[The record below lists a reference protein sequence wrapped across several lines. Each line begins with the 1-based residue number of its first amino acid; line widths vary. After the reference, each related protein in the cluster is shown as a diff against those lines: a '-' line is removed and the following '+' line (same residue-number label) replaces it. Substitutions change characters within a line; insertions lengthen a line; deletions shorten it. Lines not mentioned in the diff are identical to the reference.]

1 MVQHEWSK
9 MTQTWRLNTF
19 YSKQFVNFQR
29 LFQQFQPTDPISHW
43 SPSFSSKKRFVSY
56 KKNGFPKTTKCF
68 THFFTK
74 KNTRKTHTS
83 IEWVSWDPSV
93 WYSYLSFTINN
104 NIKIYTVHPWKLT
117 YPLKRDYLN
126 RKFIFQPLIFRGH
139 VSFQGSKNQW
149 FM

>member
-1 MVQHEWSK
+1 MVQHELSK

-43 SPSFSSKKRFVSY
+43 SPSFSSKKKVCLIQKEWLSENNQMFH
-56 KKNGFPKTTKCF
+56 P
-68 THFFTK
+68 FFHQ

-104 NIKIYTVHPWKLT
+104 NMKIYTVHPWKAT
-117 YPLKRDYLN
+117 YPQKRDYLN
-126 RKFIFQPLIFRGH
+126 RKYIFQPLIFRGR
-139 VSFQGSKNQW
+139 VSFQGSKNQ
-149 FM
+149 